1 MSTEIRKR
9 KRSIGPYVYLGILFA
24 FALWV
29 VDVLFGDMI
38 YVRADGIVLQDKVV
52 VATEFIGTVTAL
64 AVDDGSRVIKGQPIA
79 QLQSQEVDER
89 LAKLSSDFAN
99 ALALTGQAKVQSGLN
114 DATENIAQALRR
126 LTTAYADGLIRSPAD
141 GIVSNRQASVG
152 SVVVGGQP
160 LLELYVGTPYILA
173 YVPDGALYE
182 LRAGDP
188 IQINVGLD
196 RYFGHVSD
204 VRPVYSKLPEAF
216 VSTFQSVKRGRV
228 IKIAFEAGQPQP
240 TLFANATIK
249 TRGTPPAW
257 LKRKLSRAS

>member
-9 KRSIGPYVYLGILFA
+9 KRSIGPYVYLGLLFA
-24 FALWV
+24 FSLWV
-29 VDVLFGDMI
+29 VNVLFGDMVF
-38 YVRADGIVLQDKVV
+38 VRADGIVMQDKVV

-64 AVDDGSRVIKGQPIA
+64 EVDDGSRVVKGQPIA
-79 QLQSQEVDER
+79 QLQSQEVDAR
-89 LAKLSSDFAN
+89 IAKLSSDFAT

-126 LTTAYADGLIRSPAD
+126 LTTAYADGLIRSPTD
-141 GIVSNRQASVG
+141 GIVSNRQASIG

-160 LLELYVGTPYILA
+160 LLELYVGTPYVLA

-182 LRAGDP
+182 LQTGDP

-196 RYFGHVSD
+196 RYSGHVSD
-204 VRPVYSKLPEAF
+204 IRPVYSKLPEAF
-216 VSTFQSVKRGRV
+216 VNAFQTVKRGRV
-228 IKIAFEAGQPQP
+228 IKIAFEKGQQQP

-257 LKRKLSRAS
+257 LKRKFTRSS